1 MRAVVC
7 YAPGDYRLEERPIPV
22 PGPQEILVKVE
33 ACGICAGDI
42 KTFRGAPSFWGDKDQ
57 PAYIK
62 APMIPGHEFVTR
74 AVALGPGAA
83 EKHKVAVGDRLI
95 SEQIVPCWQCRFCQ
109 SGRYWMCEKHD
120 VYGFQ
125 NNVNGAM
132 AEYMIF
138 PKEAIVHRV
147 PDEVPLEEAIVIEPL
162 ACSLHAVQRA
172 DIQLGDVVVVAGAGT
187 LGLGIIGGARL
198 RGPSKLVALDTRQM
212 RLDLARRLG
221 ADLTLNP
228 VETDVV
234 TLVREMTG
242 GYGCDVY
249 IEATGHPAGV
259 VQGLKMVRKLGTF
272 VEFSVF
278 KDEVT
283 VDWSIISDRKE
294 LDVRGSHLGPYCYP
308 LAIDAIARRT
318 IDVRGIVTHQYPL
331 EQFGEAMRVMEAGQ
345 NSLKVILIP

>member
-1 MRAVVC
+1 
-7 YAPGDYRLEERPIPV
+7 
-22 PGPQEILVKVE
+22 
-33 ACGICAGDI
+33 
-42 KTFRGAPSFWGDKDQ
+42 
-57 PAYIK
+57 
-62 APMIPGHEFVTR
+62 
-74 AVALGPGAA
+74 
-83 EKHKVAVGDRLI
+83 
-95 SEQIVPCWQCRFCQ
+95 
-109 SGRYWMCEKHD
+109 MCEKHD

-138 PKEAIVHRV
+138 PKEALVHKV

-172 DIQLGDVVVVAGAGT
+172 DIQLGDFVVVAGAGT

-198 RGPSKLVALDTRQM
+198 RGPGELVALDTRQM

-234 TLVREMTG
+234 TLIREMTG

-259 VQGLKMVRKLGTF
+259 VQGLKMIRKLGTF

-308 LAIDAIARRT
+308 LATDAIARRT

-331 EQFGEAMRVMEAGQ
+331 EHFGEAMRVMEAGQ
-345 NSLKVILIP
+345 DSLKVILIP